1 MSGGNYYLTTALPT
15 LGELGSDAPL
25 SLSALF
31 ELVAVAPRPAA
42 LVEAVLLGD
51 DLAQRQAVMSGEID
65 QAEPIVLSVAQV
77 RDEEPLP
84 EALAVSETDSATA
97 RLPADAVWSAYF
109 HYVVAVA
116 RQFDSEFL
124 AAWVGYEVALR
135 NALATARA
143 KRLHL
148 NASDYLVAEALGSTD
163 ERLDALVNE
172 WASAR
177 DPLEA
182 LRVLDRA
189 RWDWLVRHDKWFTF
203 GNDELAAYAAKLVLL
218 HRWGRLT
225 KADAQMADEAETT
238 SQ

>member
-1 MSGGNYYLTTALPT
+1 MSGSNYYLMTALPA
-15 LGELGSDAPL
+15 LGELGSDAPV
-25 SLSALF
+25 SLGALYAH
-31 ELVAVAPRPAA
+31 VAEAPAPGA
-42 LVEAVLLGD
+42 LVEAILLGD
-51 DLAQRQAVMSGEID
+51 DLVQRQSVMADETDQGE
-65 QAEPIVLSVAQV
+65 PTVLTAAQV
-77 RDEEPLP
+77 KDEEPLP
-84 EALAVSETDSATA
+84 EALAVSEADAAAA

-109 HYVVAVA
+109 HYVETVS
-116 RQFDSEFL
+116 RRFNSEFL

-143 KRLHL
+143 KRLDL
-148 NASDYLVAEALGSTD
+148 NPSDYLVAVALGRTD
-163 ERLDALVNE
+163 ERLEVLVNE

-189 RWDWLVRHDKWFTF
+189 RWDWLTRHDKWFTF

-218 HRWGRLT
+218 HRWSRLA
-225 KADAQMADEAETT
+225 KADAQVDGQAGTI